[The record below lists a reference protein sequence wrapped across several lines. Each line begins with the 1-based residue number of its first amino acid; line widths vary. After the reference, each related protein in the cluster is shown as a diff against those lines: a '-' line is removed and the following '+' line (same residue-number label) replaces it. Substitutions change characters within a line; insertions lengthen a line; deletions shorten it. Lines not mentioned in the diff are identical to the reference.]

1 MNRRRLRPLYLAG
14 IALNAVAFA
23 YAVTSGTWLY
33 AAAFAFVAVYL
44 VVRLR
49 MLSADR

>member
-1 MNRRRLRPLYLAG
+1 MNRRRLRPVYLVG

-23 YAVTSGTWLY
+23 YAVTNGTWLY
-33 AAAFAFVAVYL
+33 AGAFAVVAVYL

-49 MLSADR
+49 MLSADA